1 MNIEKLIKVNQDN
14 IKETEDKISDI
25 DKQIK
30 NIEIEIRSI
39 KQDTDIAI
47 KKIEKEADKKIKQLN
62 YKKLNFL
69 YDKELLIKRLMDTQQ
84 KIEDLKGQI

>member
-30 NIEIEIRSI
+30 NIEIEIRGI

-69 YDKELLIKRLMDTQQ
+69 YDKELLIKRLLDIQQ